1 MGENIFYI
9 VIIAL
14 MIGVLLVG
22 VTRKTKK
29 KAKGAALA
37 RTQTTNEDPEIRTGI
52 LDQSDGVMDVY
63 IAGLAHHCT
72 MGDVGVFRGL
82 IYNDWANP
90 VDRNAMAI
98 WSNEKQGVIGYVP
111 SAILDDY
118 RIWSEGR
125 KCSCVG
131 VIFWNGESLRGRV
144 RAYAGALDKG
154 AVKDDMENY
163 TTEASEH
170 FGW

>member
-1 MGENIFYI
+1 
-9 VIIAL
+9 
-14 MIGVLLVG
+14 
-22 VTRKTKK
+22 
-29 KAKGAALA
+29 
-37 RTQTTNEDPEIRTGI
+37 
-52 LDQSDGVMDVY
+52 
-63 IAGLAHHCT
+63 
-72 MGDVGVFRGL
+72 
-82 IYNDWANP
+82 
-90 VDRNAMAI
+90 MAI